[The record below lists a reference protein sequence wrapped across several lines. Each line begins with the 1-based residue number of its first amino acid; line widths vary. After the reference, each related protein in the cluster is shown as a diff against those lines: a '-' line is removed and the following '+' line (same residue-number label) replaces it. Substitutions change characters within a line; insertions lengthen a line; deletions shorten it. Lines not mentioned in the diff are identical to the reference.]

1 VKPVIVTGP
10 PRADRAAVEELGRLG
25 VATVHE
31 AAGRTGLLGCD
42 LRPAWA
48 GAATAGT
55 AVTALCGPG
64 DNLMVHAAI
73 EQAGPGDLL
82 VITTTSPCRD
92 GYIGDLIVTS
102 LLARGVTGLI
112 TTTGV
117 RDVAAI
123 TRLGF
128 GVWSAHVSAQGTN
141 KAIAGCV
148 NVPVA
153 IGGTVVHPG
162 DAVIADDDGVVCVPR
177 ARAAEVAAAGRER
190 VAREDSARDA
200 FARGELGLDR
210 YGLREVLDRLGVRY
224 VPAEHLADG
233 GES

>member
-1 VKPVIVTGP
+1 MKPVIVTGP
-10 PRADRAAVEELGRLG
+10 PRADRQAVAELGKLG

-31 AAGRTGLLGCD
+31 AAGKTGLLGPD
-42 LRPAWA
+42 LRPAWP
-48 GAATAGT
+48 GASVAGT

-82 VITTTSPCRD
+82 VITTTSPSSD
-92 GYIGDLIVTS
+92 GYIGELIVTS
-102 LLARGVTGLI
+102 LLARGVTGLV

-117 RDVAAI
+117 RDVAEI
-123 TRLGF
+123 TKLGF
-128 GVWSAHVSAQGTN
+128 GVWSAYISAQGTA
-141 KAIAGCV
+141 KAVAGCV

-162 DAVIADDDGVVCVPR
+162 DAVVADDDGVVCVPR
-177 ARAAEVAAAGRER
+177 ARAAEVAEAGRQR
-190 VAREDSARDA
+190 LAREDAVRDA

-224 VPAEHLADG
+224 VPAGPDG